1 MTLDELRNKIDSIDE
16 RLITL
21 FKERMNVVSK
31 IAAFKQ
37 ANNLP
42 TLDRRRETEK
52 LQALSGKIDP
62 QLEPFARTLFET
74 LFELSR
80 SYQEKNKK

>member
-1 MTLDELRNKIDSIDE
+1 MSLEDLRNKIDSIDE
-16 RLITL
+16 KLLGL
-21 FKERMNVVSK
+21 FEERMNIVSE

-42 TLDRRRETEK
+42 TLDSGREFEK
-52 LQALSGKIDP
+52 LRTLSRKIDP
-62 QLEPFARTLFET
+62 QFEPFAHTLFET

-80 SYQEKNKK
+80 SYQNKV